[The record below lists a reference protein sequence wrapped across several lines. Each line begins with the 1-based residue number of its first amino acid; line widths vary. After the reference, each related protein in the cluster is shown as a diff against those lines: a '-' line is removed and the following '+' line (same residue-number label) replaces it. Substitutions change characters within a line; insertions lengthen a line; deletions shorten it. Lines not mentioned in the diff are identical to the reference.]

1 MVPVITGHEFCLL
14 GQSLASRQME
24 LEENM
29 NMALKQMSFKATDS
43 LAEQIAQHLGQ
54 KVIQGE
60 WKAGERLQE
69 LRIAEELQVS
79 RGSVREAFL
88 IMERRHLIDI
98 LPRKGA
104 VVSELS
110 EKHVKGIYEM
120 MVVMLSLLAEK
131 AALNWQEGDLPEF
144 MGFIEKMRQFIENH
158 QVLEFHEASFYFAT
172 MAYRFS
178 DNPFIPEVLDD
189 LYPSIK
195 RAYYLALNLE
205 KEEMIKSH
213 VFFADIMENVAQRNP
228 AGAHIVIKKF
238 GEYQCA
244 LVLNALRKSGSLK

>member
-1 MVPVITGHEFCLL
+1 
-14 GQSLASRQME
+14 
-24 LEENM
+24 M
-29 NMALKQMSFKATDS
+29 NVAIKTMSFKATDS

-54 KVIQGE
+54 KIIQGE

-88 IMERRHLIDI
+88 IMERRHLINI
-98 LPRKGA
+98 LPRRGA

-131 AALNWQEGDLPEF
+131 AALNWKEGDLPEF
-144 MGFIEKMRQFIENH
+144 ISFVERMKQFIDTR
-158 QVLEFHEASFYFAT
+158 QVLEFHEASFHFAA

-178 DNPFIPEVLDD
+178 DNPFIPDVLND
-189 LYPSIK
+189 LYPTIK

-205 KEEMIKSH
+205 EEEMIKSH
-213 VFFADIMENVAQRNP
+213 AFLTGILENVAMRN
-228 AGAHIVIKKF
+228 AQGAHDVIKKF
-238 GEYQCA
+238 GEYQSA
-244 LVLNALRKSGSLK
+244 LVLRVLNQVSV